1 MKKENSIFYQ
11 KKTINCGGYLL
22 NIEKPIVM
30 GILNTTPD
38 SFYDGGLYKTD
49 KEVLDKV
56 NLMIKEGAA
65 IIDIGAQSTRPK
77 ADFISVEEELLRLIP
92 VLKLIRK
99 EHPLMPISIDTFHSK
114 VAVEAIIEGAS
125 IINDI
130 SGGMMDDMMFET
142 IAEYKVPYILMHIQG
157 TPKTMQDN
165 PTYENVVI
173 EIMDYFVHKL
183 HALKRLGVNDI
194 IIDLGFG
201 FGKNVEHNYE
211 LLKKLSLFKMLD
223 CPILCGFSRKS
234 MINKVLN
241 TKPAEALN
249 GSTVLNTIA
258 LLNGAEIIRTHDV
271 KEAMEAIKIVDYI
284 QNI

>member
-1 MKKENSIFYQ
+1 
-11 KKTINCGGYLL
+11 
-22 NIEKPIVM
+22 
-30 GILNTTPD
+30 
-38 SFYDGGLYKTD
+38 
-49 KEVLDKV
+49 
-56 NLMIKEGAA
+56 MIKEGAA

-194 IIDLGFG
+194 IGRILRRIPHSFLQGIRLDHRHSPFRFRDRIRRRNPHRLSH
-201 FGKNVEHNYE
+201 EI
-211 LLKKLSLFKMLD
+211 LLLAALFTHRFLHL
-223 CPILCGFSRKS
+223 PH
-234 MINKVLN
+234 
-241 TKPAEALN
+241 
-249 GSTVLNTIA
+249 
-258 LLNGAEIIRTHDV
+258 LLFRMV
-271 KEAMEAIKIVDYI
+271 
-284 QNI
+284 